1 MRAEEIQ
8 QIRDKVREIKT
19 LLSNKDS
26 NIMVVMAKL
35 CVIENKLEYHLQP
48 KHRTNFKCQKFEP
61 TEGQIEIETR

>member
-48 KHRTNFKCQKFEP
+48 KKRTNFKCPNFGTVDDKEI
-61 TEGQIEIETR
+61 IEIR